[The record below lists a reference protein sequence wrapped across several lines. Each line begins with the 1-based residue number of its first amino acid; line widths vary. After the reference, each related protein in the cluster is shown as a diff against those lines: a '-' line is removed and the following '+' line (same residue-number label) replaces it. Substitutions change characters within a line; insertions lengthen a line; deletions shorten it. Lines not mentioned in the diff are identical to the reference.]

1 MYQLLPDAYLKQWNL
16 TNLDVNDLQEIRLR
30 QGQPVMLTYCGKE
43 MELSGMADWNGTR
56 QFLGQSL
63 QQTVVSKRDLEQIL
77 GWLCH
82 YGVYA
87 YQEEMAK
94 GYLTVKGGH
103 RVGIGGQVLLDSR
116 GKVTGMKYVSSL
128 LIRVSHDIQGIVK
141 PFLDRL
147 YVDGRVCSTLILAPP
162 GCGKTT
168 MLRDLVREVS
178 EGNACGTGENVSLID
193 EREELAN
200 FYMGEGGIGI
210 GRRTDVISGCEKA
223 VAMEMCL
230 RALGPQVVAVDEI
243 YNQQDL
249 EAIRRLQGCG
259 CAILATHHASDY
271 EEFIEKPFGKKVLE
285 CGIFQRFV
293 VLGKYEVRDII

>member
-1 MYQLLPDAYLKQWNL
+1 MYHLLPAAYLKKWNL
-16 TNLDVNDLQEIRLR
+16 TDLNLADLQEIRLR
-30 QGQPVMLTYCGKE
+30 QGQPLMLTYRGRE
-43 MELSGMADWNGTR
+43 MELSAAWDSIGVGQPLR
-56 QFLGQSL
+56 QSSP
-63 QQTVVSKRDLEQIL
+63 QTIVSKGDLEQIL

-94 GYLTVKGGH
+94 GYLTIKGGH
-103 RVGIGGQVLLDSR
+103 RVGIGGQVLLDNR

-128 LIRVSHDIQGIVK
+128 LIRVSHDIQGVVG

-178 EGNACGTGENVSLID
+178 DGNAWGAGENVSLID

-200 FYMGEGGIGI
+200 FYMGEGGIRI

-271 EEFIEKPFGKKVLE
+271 EEFLEKPFGKEVLE
-285 CGIFQRFV
+285 RGIFQRFV